1 MGEVAEEVF
10 SLIQL
15 LRDEEEAV
23 LLFGG
28 ESEQAYSGACARIY
42 IYVYITVVAHSF
54 RVRFVFVKP
63 QVLAHQNPKF
73 YKSPY
78 FVESAKT
85 SKEKRRIVVAQWF
98 HSFRLRFVLLRCHS

>member
-1 MGEVAEEVF
+1 MTA
-10 SLIQL
+10 L
-15 LRDEEEAV
+15 
-23 LLFGG
+23 
-28 ESEQAYSGACARIY
+28 YY
-42 IYVYITVVAHSF
+42 IYITVVAHSF

-63 QVLAHQNPKF
+63 QVLSHQNPKF

-78 FVESAKT
+78 FAESAKT